1 MFTSKEKKFI
11 QSRDIC
17 RLATCSGNKPHCVP
31 VGYVFSDGSFYIP
44 TAKKTKKVKDIEKNP
59 EVCIVIDDDKAAGIM
74 IKGKAE
80 ITDAGKASPLRKSM
94 ENLGWTIG
102 GFKNTF
108 LIVIKPK
115 KKVSWKL
122 DI

>member
-1 MFTSKEKKFI
+1 MFTAKEKKFI

-17 RLATCSGNKPHCVP
+17 RMATCVGGKPHCVP

-44 TAKKTKKVKDIEKNP
+44 TAKKTKKTRDIEKNP
-59 EVCIVIDDDKAAGIM
+59 EVCIVIDDDRDAGIM
-74 IKGKAE
+74 ITGKAE

-94 ENLGWTIG
+94 ENLGWKIG
-102 GFKNTF
+102 GFGNAS

-115 KKVSWKL
+115 RKVSWKL